1 MNKLLWMNQLLEQ
14 RDHPLPILTFPAAK
28 RLGISVRDLIKDPE
42 KQAMTMAEVARVW
55 PMGAVLSM
63 MDLSVEA
70 EAFGAPIR
78 YFDDDIPTVIGA
90 IVHDSVDAEN
100 LAVPTVSGHRTETY
114 VEGIRRAKDRIPN
127 RPLIAGVIGPFSLS
141 GRLMDMTEIMVDC
154 YMEPERVH
162 RVLEKATAFITD
174 YIHAFKAAG
183 ADGVLLAEPA
193 AGLLSPALCEEFS
206 SRYIRTIAEAV
217 KDDDFAFFYHNCG
230 NTLPLLDSLAGIGAD
245 AYHFGDAVSMKE
257 VLARFSPSVPVMG
270 NLSPSEVFRKGT
282 PETVRAVTLSL
293 LRENFHH
300 RNWVLSSGCDIPP
313 KAPLENVEAF
323 FETVRAFYSH
333 EGSWVK

>member
-1 MNKLLWMNQLLEQ
+1 
-14 RDHPLPILTFPAAK
+14 
-28 RLGISVRDLIKDPE
+28 
-42 KQAMTMAEVARVW
+42 MAEVANAW

-78 YFDDDIPTVIGA
+78 FFDDDIPTVIGA
-90 IVHDSVDAEN
+90 IIHDSVDAEN
-100 LAVPTVSGHRTETY
+100 LKVPTVSGHRTETY
-114 VEGIRRAKDRIPN
+114 VKGIRRAKERIPD
-127 RPLIAGVIGPFSLS
+127 RPLIAGVIGPFSIS

-174 YIHAFKAAG
+174 YIRAFKAAG
-183 ADGVLLAEPA
+183 ANGVLMAEPA

-206 SRYIRTIAEAV
+206 SRYIRQIADSV
-217 KDDDFAFFYHNCG
+217 KDEDFAFFYHNCG

-257 VLARFSPSVPVMG
+257 VLTRFSPNVPVMG

-282 PETVRAVTLSL
+282 PETVRAATLAL
-293 LRENFHH
+293 LRENAAH

-313 KAPLENVEAF
+313 NTPLENIDAF
-323 FETVRAFYSH
+323 FAAVRDFYAG
-333 EGSWVK
+333 EGSWER